1 MQPVAHWSQ
10 GPLSVGARG
19 IAWDSRRV
27 ERGQIF
33 VAITGR
39 EHDGR
44 RYIAEAI
51 RRGAAAVVGEPPLGT
66 WPVPTWEVA
75 DARQALAELA
85 SSFYGHP
92 ARELTV
98 IGVTGTAGKSST
110 TEFLTAILAV
120 AGVGV
125 QTVGS
130 LHPAPLDGPFPLT
143 TPDAP
148 ILQHALREAVRAGCR
163 AVVLEV
169 SSHAIAM
176 KRIGN
181 IPFFGAVLTSLG
193 HDHLDL
199 HGSLA
204 AYWGTKAELLAGVD
218 PAGFTVLPAQGPG
231 QSMMRR
237 AARGRQILYGIRS
250 GDVRL
255 SLRREGEAVLTTADG
270 HEALHFHLV
279 GPGPL
284 RSAAAAAAAGVA
296 LGIDLETIARGIQS
310 VVAIPGRMER
320 HPLPGGGE
328 VVVDYAHNPP
338 GLESAL
344 RASRGLAHGRVVA
357 VLGGRGTSDASKLP
371 RMGQIIERWADEL
384 VLTTDNPD
392 PFTSRE
398 LARLIAEGVSDPD
411 FPVHFV
417 EDRVEAIS
425 LAVGGARAGDVVL
438 VTGRGHE
445 TWQRVNGSLTDRTDS
460 EMVRDILG
468 GAGERTSAG

>member
-10 GPLSVGARG
+10 GPLGVGVRG

-27 ERGQIF
+27 ERGQVF

-44 RYIAEAI
+44 RYIAEAV

-75 DARQALAELA
+75 DARLALAELA
-85 SSFYGHP
+85 SAFYGHP
-92 ARELTV
+92 GRELTV
-98 IGVTGTAGKSST
+98 VGVTGTAGKSST
-110 TEFLTAILAV
+110 TEFLTAILAQ

-125 QTVGS
+125 RAVGS

-148 ILQHALREAVRAGCR
+148 VLQHALREAVRAGCR

-176 KRIGN
+176 KRIGD

-204 AYWGTKAELLAGVD
+204 AYWGTKAQLLASVD
-218 PAGFTVLPAQGPG
+218 PGGFTVLPAQGPG
-231 QSMMRR
+231 RVMMRR
-237 AARGRQILYGIRS
+237 AARGRVIQYGIRS

-255 SLRREGEAVLTTADG
+255 NLRRDG
-270 HEALHFHLV
+270 RAMLVAAGVREELRFHLV
-279 GPGPL
+279 GPGPV

-296 LGIDLETIARGIQS
+296 LGIEPRVIARGLQS
-310 VVAIPGRMER
+310 VVTIPGRMER

-344 RASRGLAHGRVVA
+344 RAARGLARGRVVS

-371 RMGQIIERWADEL
+371 RMGQIIERWADGL
-384 VLTTDNPD
+384 ILTTDNPD

-398 LARLIAEGVSDPD
+398 LAQLIAEGVSDPQ
-411 FPVHFV
+411 FPVRFV
-417 EDRVEAIS
+417 EDRAEAIG
-425 LAVGGARAGDVVL
+425 LAVAGARAGDVVL

-445 TWQRVNGSLTDRTDS
+445 TWQRVNGLLRDGTDS
-460 EMVRDILG
+460 ELVRDILQ
-468 GAGERTSAG
+468 GAAARISTG